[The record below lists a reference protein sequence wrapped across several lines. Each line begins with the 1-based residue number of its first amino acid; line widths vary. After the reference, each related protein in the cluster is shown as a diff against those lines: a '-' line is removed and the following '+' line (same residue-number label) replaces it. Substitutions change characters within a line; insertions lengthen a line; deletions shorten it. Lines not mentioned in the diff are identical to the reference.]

1 MNKSKKPYSAE
12 EWAKWRA
19 AYESGKFASIR
30 ELRKYYVNLK
40 EKIPSFASLNIKCYK
55 EGWQKDL
62 HKEELIEAQAA
73 KFIRLAGEMGFG
85 EKQLVEELVRCIQNP
100 YSEYKSIGI
109 KHFLDITGFRAP
121 TKIAKTDG
129 EGTDVENDT
138 IFIIPANGFE
148 PRE

>member
-1 MNKSKKPYSAE
+1 MKKPYTTE
-12 EWAKWRA
+12 EWAKWQA
-19 AYESGKFASIR
+19 AYESGKFASI
-30 ELRKYYVNLK
+30 EALHNHYSNLK
-40 EKIPSFASLNIKCYK
+40 EKIPSIPSLKIRCS
-55 EGWQKDL
+55 KDRWDKGL
-62 HKEELIEAQAA
+62 HKEELLEAQAS